1 MGEDSKKEE
10 KRELLVCFLCTV
22 LYFRLSQGIQCRCVL
37 LNPGE
42 VGLVGLGQFL
52 FRCASASSTMIA
64 TVTATTPNN
73 ASAATIAIIAI
84 DDVVVVSSLPEYFM
98 LEISKELILLRV
110 PAMKAL

>member
-1 MGEDSKKEE
+1 MGEHSKKEE
-10 KRELLVCFLCTV
+10 KKRNCLFVFCV

-52 FRCASASSTMIA
+52 FRCASASSAMIA

-84 DDVVVVSSLPEYFM
+84 DVVVLSFSKCFKVRATKAGGHGNSSGVVA
-98 LEISKELILLRV
+98 R
-110 PAMKAL
+110 

>member
-52 FRCASASSTMIA
+52 FRCASASSAMIA

-84 DDVVVVSSLPEYFM
+84 DVVVLSFSKCFKVRATKAGGHGNSSGVVA
-98 LEISKELILLRV
+98 R
-110 PAMKAL
+110 

>member
-1 MGEDSKKEE
+1 MGEDSKKE
-10 KRELLVCFLCTV
+10 KKGNCLFVFCV

-52 FRCASASSTMIA
+52 FRCASASSAMIA

-73 ASAATIAIIAI
+73 ASAATIAITAI
-84 DDVVVVSSLPEYFM
+84 EVVVVFSCGVFHVRNL
-98 LEISKELILLRV
+98 
-110 PAMKAL
+110 